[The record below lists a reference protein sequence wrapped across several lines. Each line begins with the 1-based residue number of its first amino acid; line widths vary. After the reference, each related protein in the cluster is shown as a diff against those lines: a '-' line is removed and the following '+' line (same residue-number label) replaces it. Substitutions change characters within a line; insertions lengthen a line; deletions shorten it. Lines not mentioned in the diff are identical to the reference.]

1 MDSPD
6 AAWRRAID
14 VDSFRG
20 AFPGMVLRPGGDV
33 RLRMVGDLA
42 FRVPCGDS
50 AIEDTYELDLLV
62 PRAFPRELPRV
73 FERGGRVPA
82 TFHTNPD
89 GSLCLGSPLRL
100 LRSLATQPTL
110 IGFADRCLVP
120 YLYAHTHKERTGKLP
135 WDDLAHGDVGLLQ
148 DYLKLFR
155 ARYADEV
162 VAFLH
167 FLAMRRRVANKLLC
181 PCRSGRR
188 LGRCHASTLSPFR
201 RVWSRRRFRTERD
214 RMRKHIAKVRR
225 ELAQEASHG
234 APSTSQ
240 QAPPTVSN

>member
-1 MDSPD
+1 MDSRD
-6 AAWRRAID
+6 ATWRREID
-14 VDSFRG
+14 VDSFRA

-33 RLRMVGDLA
+33 RLRLVGDFA

-50 AIEDTYELDLLV
+50 AIEDTYEVELLV
-62 PRAFPRELPRV
+62 PLDFPRELPKV

-100 LRSLATQPTL
+100 LLSLAEQPTL

-120 YLYAHTHKERTGKLP
+120 YLYAHSYKERTGKLP

-155 ARYADEV
+155 AKYADEV

-167 FLAMRRRVANKLLC
+167 LLAMRRRVANKSLC

-188 LGRCHASTLSPFR
+188 LGRCHARTLSGFR
-201 RVWSRRRFRTERD
+201 RVWSRRRFGIERD
-214 RMRKHIAKVRR
+214 GMRKHIAEVR
-225 ELAQEASHG
+225 
-234 APSTSQ
+234 
-240 QAPPTVSN
+240 QAMA